1 MMGHQIGAKDLQF
14 DNHRVSSELC
24 IVDHHTTHMAT
35 NILIDFIL
43 FFEKKTFN
51 HNINKLKASEG
62 RQ

>member
-43 FFEKKTFN
+43 FFEKK
-51 HNINKLKASEG
+51 NI
-62 RQ
+62 